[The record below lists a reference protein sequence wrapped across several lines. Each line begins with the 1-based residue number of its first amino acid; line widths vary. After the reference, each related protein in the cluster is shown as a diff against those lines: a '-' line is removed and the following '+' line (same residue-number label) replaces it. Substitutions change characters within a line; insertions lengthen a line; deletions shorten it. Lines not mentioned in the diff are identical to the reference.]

1 FPYTTLFRSR
11 NMVTGLR
18 SLFHREKVNRELA
31 EELGAYLEM
40 VAEEKRK
47 QGTTGEEALRAV
59 RLERGSLEL
68 AKEVVWSARWESFVE
83 TCLQDLHYGARIL
96 RKSPGFAAVAVLTLD
111 RKSVV

>member
-1 FPYTTLFRSR
+1 MSLLR

-18 SLFHREKVNRELA
+18 SLFHREQVNRELA

-68 AKEVVWSARWESFVE
+68 AKEAVFSARRQPF
-83 TCLQDLHYGARIL
+83 TQDLQTGVHKGLQPAGPHDAL
-96 RKSPGFAAVAVLTLD
+96 LTSHLP
-111 RKSVV
+111 